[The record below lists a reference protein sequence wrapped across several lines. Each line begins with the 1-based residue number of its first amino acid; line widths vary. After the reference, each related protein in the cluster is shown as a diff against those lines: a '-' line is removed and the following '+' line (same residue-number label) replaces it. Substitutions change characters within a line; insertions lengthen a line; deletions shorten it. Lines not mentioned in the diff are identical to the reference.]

1 MDQLMESLQ
10 RLRTFYATLTPQRRM
25 SLTASV
31 FVSLAITAALWG
43 WATYDPYVPLFEQ
56 PLDPKTTAQVL
67 EQLKVEQIDY
77 KLERGTDR
85 LLVPDS
91 SRDQLAL
98 TFRGSSLLST
108 QGTGLEILENNKFG
122 STRFVEH
129 VRWVRGLQGEIE
141 RQINGFGQVLGSK
154 VLLSIPEETLFAE
167 DHEDPSASVYVELKS
182 GMTLSAE
189 EGGRMASLV
198 ASAVPRLRPTRVEI
212 LDANMRVIHASESGD
227 DETGIGGKMADLQR
241 HYERYYQGKIEGLLE
256 RILGPGNVVARV
268 SIDLDNAERSIQRR
282 ELDGDRAVTIS
293 SRTRESNSSGGS
305 GEEGVPGTTANLPE
319 LAITTGGSGSSETS
333 EADEVTNI
341 DVPETRSV
349 TASLP
354 GGILGVTAAVVIDGT
369 WEVAPVE
376 EGAEGAEGE
385 AVAEAEKIY
394 KPRDAEELAQYRE
407 IVAQAIGAPLE
418 NVSVINR
425 PFAQVKLTS
434 APPPVTAF
442 QEAFSWVHL
451 VKYSIALLALALTF
465 FMVVRPTMRRV
476 NSAPTMEEQ
485 QLAAAAVA
493 SLPGAAP
500 MTGPDGEA
508 LPTGQLEDA
517 PSEEALAQWLETVSS
532 GARHVTREEVNR
544 LVATDL
550 AHTVVTLQSWIQE
563 EA

>member
-1 MDQLMESLQ
+1 MENLQ
-10 RLRTFYATLTPQRRM
+10 RLRAFYASLTPQRRM

-43 WATYDPYVPLFEQ
+43 WATYDPYVPLFDQ
-56 PLDPKTTAQVL
+56 PLDPKTTAEVL
-67 EQLKVEQIDY
+67 EQLKAEQIDY

-98 TFRGSSLLST
+98 TFRGSSLFAGK
-108 QGTGLEILENNKFG
+108 GTGLEILEDNKFG

-198 ASAVPRLRPTRVEI
+198 AAAVPRLRPTRVEI
-212 LDANMRVIHASESGD
+212 LDSNMRVIHAAQTDD

-268 SIDLDNAERSIQRR
+268 SVDLDNAERSVQRR

-293 SRTRESNSSGGS
+293 SRTRESSSSGGS
-305 GEEGVPGTTANLPE
+305 GEQGVPGTTANLPE
-319 LAITTGGSGSSETS
+319 LAVTTGGSGSSETA

-341 DVPETRSV
+341 DVPETRSI

-354 GGILGVTAAVVIDGT
+354 GGILGVTAAVVIDGI
-369 WEVAPVE
+369 WEAAPVE
-376 EGAEGAEGE
+376 AGTEGAEQGAE
-385 AVAEAEKIY
+385 AVAEKTY
-394 KPRDAEELAQYRE
+394 RPRDAEELAQYKE

-425 PFAQVKLTS
+425 PFAQVNLTS
-434 APPPVTAF
+434 AAPQVTPF
-442 QEAFSWVHL
+442 QEAFSWVQL

-476 NSAPTMEEQ
+476 NEAPSLEEQ
-485 QLAAAAVA
+485 QQIAATAVA
-493 SLPGAAP
+493 SLPGAAVA
-500 MTGPDGEA
+500 TGPDGEMVA
-508 LPTGQLEDA
+508 GGQLEDA